1 MSQAVNERTK
11 AAYLESTLS
20 IILNV
25 LLFSLKFWVG
35 IRSASV
41 ALMADAWH
49 TLSDS
54 FSSIILFF
62 GFRISNRGPDKQHPY
77 GHGRMEL
84 IAAVI
89 VGVILGIIGVNFV
102 VESVQ
107 RFFNNESA
115 KFGLVAII
123 VTIISIISKEIMARY
138 ATHLGKEHKS
148 ELLKADGWHHRSDAL
163 SSLLILVGI
172 FLGRYVW
179 WVDSLLGI
187 LVSIMLFYAAY
198 EVLSKSINSLL
209 GTKLDADFKK
219 ELDDFICSQLDFQ
232 VYLHHIHMHQYGEH
246 KEMTFHIKL
255 PAHMSIGKGHAISQ
269 KLENSILSEFDIVA
283 TIHIDPYENK
293 S

>member
-1 MSQAVNERTK
+1 MQKNLTKRTK
-11 AAYLESTLS
+11 YAYLESTLS

-25 LLFSLKFWVG
+25 LLFGLKFWVG

-62 GFRISNRGPDKQHPY
+62 GFKISNRGPDKQHPY

-89 VGVILGIIGVNFV
+89 VGVILGVIGVNFA
-102 VESVQ
+102 VESVE

-115 KFGLVAII
+115 NFGLIAII
-123 VTIISIISKEIMARY
+123 VTIISIISKEAMARY
-138 ATHLGKEHKS
+138 ANHLGKKFNS
-148 ELLKADGWHHRSDAL
+148 ELIKADGWHHRSDAL
-163 SSLLILVGI
+163 SSLLILAGI

-179 WVDSLLGI
+179 WIDSLLGI
-187 LVSIMLFYAAY
+187 VVSVMLFYAAY

-209 GTKLDADFKK
+209 GTKLETNFRQ
-219 ELDDFICSQLDFQ
+219 ELEKFICSQIDFP

-255 PAHMSIGKGHAISQ
+255 PAQMSIGKGHEISE
-269 KLENSILSEFDIVA
+269 KLENSLLENFSIYT
-283 TIHIDPYENK
+283 TIHIDPYEK
-293 S
+293 

>member
-1 MSQAVNERTK
+1 MHKTLNERTRQ
-11 AAYLESTLS
+11 AYTESKLS

-25 LLFSLKFWVG
+25 LLFGLKFWVG

-62 GFRISNRGPDKQHPY
+62 GFKISNRGPDKKHPY

-89 VGVILGIIGVNFV
+89 IGVILGVIGVNFV

-115 KFGLVAII
+115 NFGLLAII
-123 VTIISIISKEIMARY
+123 VTIISIIFKEAMARY
-138 ATHLGKEHKS
+138 ATHLGKKLNS
-148 ELLKADGWHHRSDAL
+148 ELIKADGWHHRSDAL
-163 SSLLILVGI
+163 SSLLILAGI
-172 FLGRYVW
+172 FLGSYVW
-179 WVDSLLGI
+179 WIDSLLGVI
-187 LVSIMLFYAAY
+187 VSFMLFYAAY
-198 EVLSKSINSLL
+198 EVLSQSINSLL
-209 GTKLDADFKK
+209 GTKMDDDFKQK
-219 ELDDFICSQLDFQ
+219 LEEFICSQLDFR
-232 VYLHHIHMHQYGEH
+232 VYLHHIHMHMYGEH

-255 PAHMSIGKGHAISQ
+255 PADMTIGEGHKISK
-269 KLENSILSEFDIVA
+269 KLEKKLLEEYGINA
-283 TIHIDPYENK
+283 TIHFDPYEK
-293 S
+293 

>member
-1 MSQAVNERTK
+1 MHKTLNERTRQ
-11 AAYLESTLS
+11 AYTESKLS

-25 LLFSLKFWVG
+25 LLFGLKFWVG

-62 GFRISNRGPDKQHPY
+62 GFKISNRGPDKKHPY

-89 VGVILGIIGVNFV
+89 IGVILGVIGVNFV

-115 KFGLVAII
+115 NFGLLAII
-123 VTIISIISKEIMARY
+123 VTIISIIFKEAMARY
-138 ATHLGKEHKS
+138 ATHLGKKLNS
-148 ELLKADGWHHRSDAL
+148 ELIKADGWHHRSDAL
-163 SSLLILVGI
+163 SSLLILAGI

-179 WVDSLLGI
+179 WIDSLLGVI
-187 LVSIMLFYAAY
+187 VSFMLFYAAY
-198 EVLSKSINSLL
+198 EVLSQSINSLL
-209 GTKLDADFKK
+209 GTKMDDDFKQK
-219 ELDDFICSQLDFQ
+219 LEEFICSQLDFR
-232 VYLHHIHMHQYGEH
+232 VYLHHIHMHMYGEH

-255 PAHMSIGKGHAISQ
+255 PADMTIGEGHKISK
-269 KLENSILSEFDIVA
+269 KLEKKLLEEYGINA
-283 TIHIDPYENK
+283 TIHFDPYEK
-293 S
+293 